1 MKFDCYMPVSVVSGK
16 GAVRA
21 NGGRLRS
28 FGGKCLIVTGGA
40 SAKKSGALDDC
51 IAALQAGIIHYEVF
65 SGIEPNPQT
74 RTCYLAGAKAR
85 QIGAEFII
93 GIGGGSPMDA
103 AKAVAIYAANPE
115 MEELAVYKRAV
126 PANAL
131 PVVLIGTTAGTG
143 SEVTGVSV
151 LTNSETGKKKSISG
165 ADCYAALS
173 FCDYRYTLGV
183 PSAITKS
190 TALDAFAHAA
200 ESYLA
205 ASANDLSRTYAARAI
220 TLLRPFL
227 CGLDSDIL
235 PDEAMR
241 EALYTASIYAGLA
254 INITGTC
261 FPHTVGYYLTENYG
275 VPHGFACI
283 AFLPA
288 LLRRAKKY
296 CPETLGAMESVMGM
310 SAETLISLLSGGV
323 RFSVTVPA
331 DEAAKAV
338 YAGQIKNFDRT
349 PGGFTEADARE
360 ALASFRADFPC

>member
-1 MKFDCYMPVSVVSGK
+1 MKLDCYMPVKVVSGK
-16 GAVRA
+16 GAVRS
-21 NGGRLRS
+21 NGRLLRM
-28 FGGKCLIVTGGA
+28 FGSNCLIVTGGA
-40 SAKKSGALDDC
+40 SAKKCGALDDC
-51 IAALQAGIIHYEVF
+51 VSALEAENIRYDVF
-65 SGIEPNPQT
+65 SGVEPNPQT
-74 RTCYLAGAKAR
+74 RTCFLAGVRAR
-85 QIGAEFII
+85 EIGAEFII

-126 PANAL
+126 PAKAL

-173 FCDYRYTLGV
+173 FCDYSYTLGV
-183 PSAITKS
+183 PAAITAS

-205 ASANDLSRTYAARAI
+205 ASANDLSRLYAARAI

-227 CGLDSDIL
+227 CGLGGDAL

-296 CPETLGAMESVMGM
+296 CPETLGAMEAVMDL
-310 SAETLISLLSGGV
+310 SAQRLCALLAKGV
-323 RFSVTVPA
+323 SFGITVPA
-331 DEAAKAV
+331 EDAAKAV
-338 YAGQIKNFDRT
+338 YAAPIKNFDRT
-349 PGGFTEADARE
+349 PGGFSEADARE
-360 ALASFRADFPC
+360 ALASFRADFPR